1 MLHSPYDFVF
11 RMKELFSLMQDEKSQ
26 ALFWDRLR
34 CDVYPSIH
42 YTADLYAHAFDL
54 SEEEHKKQLQLEQQA
69 EKLHQSGKKLL
80 LYGAGGTG
88 HKIAEMFRMKEIPF
102 AGFCDCRAES
112 LQEVQGKPVYS
123 PDYLFSHMDECYVIV
138 TAVMYFNEILDVLK
152 SHKFPDDHILNYF
165 TGSLLCPDGEQ
176 YFAFPQYFPEGTAF
190 VDGGCFD
197 GMTSLHFS
205 KWCYGKYS
213 KILAFEPDAGS
224 AEICEQF
231 VEKHQIRDFT
241 LFRAG
246 LSKSNGVG
254 QFIACG
260 AGNSY
265 FDDCTKNEN
274 FLYNREETGHA
285 STETKLLALDE
296 VTADTRVGFIKMD
309 IEGFELDALQ
319 GGEQTIKRD
328 KPLLAICVY
337 HRAGDVLAIM
347 DYLHEIVPEYR
358 FWLRHYTSTPLETVL
373 YAAVPGTSEK

>member
-1 MLHSPYDFVF
+1 MVNSQYDFVHQI
-11 RMKELFSLMQDEKSQ
+11 KELYFLLQDEKSR

-34 CDVYPSIH
+34 CDVHPSIH
-42 YTADLYAHAFDL
+42 HTADLYAHAFDL

-69 EKLHQSGKKLL
+69 KKLHESGKKLL

-88 HKIAEMFRMKEIPF
+88 NKIAEMLEMKGIPF
-102 AGFCDCRAES
+102 AGFCDRRAES
-112 LQEVQGKPVYS
+112 LEEIQGKPVYS
-123 PDYLFSHMDECYVIV
+123 PDYLFAHAEECYVII
-138 TAVMYFNEILDVLK
+138 TAVIYCNEIMKILK
-152 SHKFPDDHILNYF
+152 SNKFPEDHILNYF
-165 TGSLLCPDGEQ
+165 LENSSCPDGEQ
-176 YFAFPQYFPEGTAF
+176 YFAFPEFFPEGTAF

-197 GMTSLHFS
+197 GTTSLHFS
-205 KWCYGKYS
+205 EWCQGKYS
-213 KILAFEPDAGS
+213 KILAFEPDLGS
-224 AEICEQF
+224 TELCEQF
-231 VEKHQIRDFT
+231 VKKHQIHDFT

-246 LSKSNGVG
+246 LSKNNAVG
-254 QFIACG
+254 QFITCG

-274 FLYNREETGHA
+274 FFYNREEMGYDG
-285 STETKLLALDE
+285 TETKLMALDE
-296 VTADTRVGFIKMD
+296 VTQDTHVGFIKMD

-319 GGEQTIKRD
+319 GGEKTLQRD

-373 YAAVPGTSEK
+373 YAAVPGTSD